1 MDKLTIIATIDVAPG
16 TRDDVVAAML
26 AHRQRSLHDE
36 PGTLQFDVLV
46 PDKAADRIMLYEV
59 YQDRDAF
66 KEHVAGESMKRV
78 MAEVEGKVLKMT
90 GVRYATPSAG

>member
-16 TRDDVVAAML
+16 TRDDVVAALL

-46 PDKAADRIMLYEV
+46 PEKESDRIMLYEV
-59 YQDRDAF
+59 YEHRDAF
-66 KEHVAGESMKRV
+66 KAHVAGASMKQV
-78 MAEVEGKVLKMT
+78 MAEMEGKLLKMT
-90 GVRYATPSAG
+90 GIRCATPR